1 NPMMLYPDRQFVRE
15 GLEKLD
21 FLVVCDLFETETT
34 ALADVV
40 LPLSSWAEYAGEYV
54 NLEGKVQRT
63 ERAIKP
69 IGQSRPGFEIMNI
82 LAEKFGEKLFSTP
95 NEMASEIDSL
105 LHLESTIEMP
115 GEFLEVKTSGDKD
128 DESFP
133 IPLFIV
139 DDPHHSGHLTEKCA
153 SLVIF
158 AGEAYIEMSADLAAR
173 YGLKE
178 GAPVRVESEVGKV
191 IAPVKISEYL
201 DTDMVLVPRNFS
213 ATAVTS
219 LLMRKRRFDRVKIS
233 KVAE

>member
-1 NPMMLYPDRQFVRE
+1 
-15 GLEKLD
+15 
-21 FLVVCDLFETETT
+21 
-34 ALADVV
+34 
-40 LPLSSWAEYAGEYV
+40 
-54 NLEGKVQRT
+54 
-63 ERAIKP
+63 
-69 IGQSRPGFEIMNI
+69 
-82 LAEKFGEKLFSTP
+82 
-95 NEMASEIDSL
+95 
-105 LHLESTIEMP
+105 
-115 GEFLEVKTSGDKD
+115 
-128 DESFP
+128 
-133 IPLFIV
+133 V

-191 IAPVKISEYL
+191 IVPVKISEYL
-201 DTDMVLVPRNFS
+201 DTDVMLIPRNFS